1 MARSPWGSITL
12 ALAAAALVGS
22 ASALA
27 ADTGRLPAEVRA
39 ALARAQ
45 VPRDAF
51 TAVVQAVDRSRPLLS
66 WRADEPMN
74 PASVF
79 KLVTTEAA
87 LELLGADFE
96 WATPVWLD
104 GTVRDDALD
113 GNLVIKGEGDPT
125 LVVERIWLL
134 LQRVRGFGVRTIAGD
149 IVIDRSAFA
158 PPEGTSA
165 DFDDE
170 PLRPYNVRP
179 DALMLAQR
187 SVIYRFVPDP
197 ARGVARV
204 EVEPALDGVQVDREV
219 PLSSAPCNDWRAALE
234 ATPGDPL
241 RMRFGGRYPQACGEQ
256 QWPLAYPDPARYD
269 ARLLRAMW
277 RAAGGSLAGKVRDGA
292 APSSPPSFVVHSPPL
307 PTVVRDINKFSN
319 NVMAQ
324 QLFLTLGRTQRGA
337 GTTEDARAV
346 LAQRPAD
353 ARAGGV
359 AAAGRGRR
367 HLAPDARGQRARAP
381 EVRIAAR
388 RRRGGRLRARR
399 RRPAAGGG
407 GDGPAPAGA
416 RGATGDRRAARLGD
430 RGVRAGAA
438 RGE

>member
-66 WRADEPMN
+66 WRADAPMN

-197 ARGVARV
+197 ARGARSQRRRSAAD
-204 EVEPALDGVQVDREV
+204 ALRR
-219 PLSSAPCNDWRAALE
+219 PRSAAL
-234 ATPGDPL
+234 
-241 RMRFGGRYPQACGEQ
+241 
-256 QWPLAYPDPARYD
+256 
-269 ARLLRAMW
+269 
-277 RAAGGSLAGKVRDGA
+277 
-292 APSSPPSFVVHSPPL
+292 
-307 PTVVRDINKFSN
+307 
-319 NVMAQ
+319 
-324 QLFLTLGRTQRGA
+324 
-337 GTTEDARAV
+337 
-346 LAQRPAD
+346 RPAP
-353 ARAGGV
+353 V
-359 AAAGRGRR
+359 AALVPRSGA
-367 HLAPDARGQRARAP
+367 L
-381 EVRIAAR
+381 
-388 RRRGGRLRARR
+388 
-399 RRPAAGGG
+399 RRPAA
-407 GDGPAPAGA
+407 A
-416 RGATGDRRAARLGD
+416 RDVAR
-430 RGVRAGAA
+430 
-438 RGE
+438 